1 MRTRRCRMKSKVLWL
16 IAVFAAVVLMSSAVF
31 AHHGDAAYVNT
42 PTVLKNALVT
52 EYDWMNPHSLIKV
65 DFKDD
70 GGKVQ
75 HWTMEIGSTPSMTL
89 HGWSRTTMKPGD
101 IVTVYVY
108 QAKTGLMVGRLN
120 KLVLPDGTVLT
131 DRDAATPS
139 RYGASEKE

>member
-1 MRTRRCRMKSKVLWL
+1 MKMKVLSL
-16 IAVFAAVVLMSSAVF
+16 IALVTGVVAIGNPLS

-42 PTVLKNALVT
+42 PTVLKNAVVT

-70 GGKVQ
+70 SGKVQ

-101 IVTVYVY
+101 IITVYVY

-120 KLVLPDGTVLT
+120 KLILSDGTILT
-131 DRDAATPS
+131 DRDAATQS
-139 RYGASEKE
+139 RYGAAEK

>member
-1 MRTRRCRMKSKVLWL
+1 MKIKMTALIVTAFFAGVLGL
-16 IAVFAAVVLMSSAVF
+16 GNAAF

-42 PTVLKNALVT
+42 ATVLKDAVVT

-65 DFKDD
+65 DCKDEN
-70 GGKVQ
+70 GKVQ
-75 HWTMEIGSTPSMTL
+75 HWTMEIGSTPSMAL

-101 IVTVYVY
+101 IITVYVY
-108 QAKTGLMVGRLN
+108 QAKTGLTVGRIN

-139 RYGASEKE
+139 RYGAAEKEKE